1 LAKRFNHCGG
11 PEASAP
17 DGGEEKKLLDPK
29 VVDQELTRF
38 LRPATYPVA
47 LSMLGPGEELP
58 EGFAKLQGQRTPMLV
73 CQGVT
78 LARRHGWKV
87 LLEPEDMVCPLG
99 AVALGFAPPTENF
112 LSGATGVPN
121 WVCSDQA
128 RSLVAQGIPKLAHDR
143 QRRLIAAPLAEADWQ
158 PQLILVYGNPAQ
170 MVRLVQGLVHH
181 TGQALSF
188 SALGGIGC
196 ASYIS
201 QALLSGECQ
210 MVPCGAGDRIF
221 AMAQDDEMAFAI
233 PAAQVE
239 RVLSGLEATHRA
251 GLRYP
256 ATPYLR
262 FHTEMPPTYQTLMQ
276 ELESSR
282 E

>member
-1 LAKRFNHCGG
+1 MIDFQ
-11 PEASAP
+11 E
-17 DGGEEKKLLDPK
+17 
-29 VVDQELTRF
+29 VDQKLNQF

-47 LSMLGPGEELP
+47 LSMVTSRDELP
-58 EGFAKLQGQRTPMLV
+58 QSFAKAADKASPMLV

-78 LARRHGWKV
+78 LARRYGWTVCLK
-87 LLEPEDMVCPLG
+87 PGDMVCPLG
-99 AVALGFAPPTENF
+99 AVALGFAPPSEGF

-128 RSLVAQGIPKLAHDR
+128 RSMVAESIPKLAHG
-143 QRRLIAAPLAEADWQ
+143 QAGYLIAAPLAKADWN
-158 PQLILVYGNPAQ
+158 PQLVIVYGNPAQ
-170 MVRLVQGLVHH
+170 MVRLVQSLVHH
-181 TGQALSF
+181 TGRPMTF

-201 QALLSGECQ
+201 QALITGQCQ

-233 PAAQVE
+233 PAAQLE
-239 RVLSGLEATHRA
+239 PVLKGLEATDRA

-256 ATPYLR
+256 VTPYLR
-262 FHTEMPPTYQTLMQ
+262 FHTEMPPSYQALMRDLAPK
-276 ELESSR
+276 EE
-282 E
+282 